1 MLKQKSSN
9 PQELATTEWPSILW
23 SLAAGT
29 LFSALILGS
38 LALVVIARLPVGQA
52 VTGWISWVFSA
63 NNANVTWH
71 ITRSAGWVGYI
82 LLWFSTVWGLMLPSK
97 LLNRFLS
104 PTFVVDFHEFISL
117 LSIGFILLH
126 IGILLLDQYLPY
138 SLAQILL
145 PFLSPYRPF
154 WVGIGVLGFYLI
166 LLVTITFYLRQRIGQ
181 KTFRSIHML
190 SLVGFLGAVLHAIFT
205 GSDTALLA
213 AQIVYFSTTM
223 VVVFLT
229 AYWLISLSQARRLS
243 KI

>member
-1 MLKQKSSN
+1 MLKPQSPNRQKSVS
-9 PQELATTEWPSILW
+9 ATWQVVTGT
-23 SLAAGT
+23 LAAGLLFGT
-29 LFSALILGS
+29 LMLGG
-38 LALVVIARLPVGQA
+38 LAIFVINRLPIGQA
-52 VTGWISWVFSA
+52 LASWLSWVFTA

-71 ITRSAGWVGYI
+71 ITRSAGWVAYL

-104 PTFVVDFHEFISL
+104 PTFIVDFHEFISL
-117 LSIGFILLH
+117 LSIGFVLLH
-126 IGILLLDQYLPY
+126 VSTLLIDQYLPY
-138 SLAQILL
+138 SLSQILL

-190 SLVGFLGAVLHAIFT
+190 SLVGYLGTVLHAFFAGT
-205 GSDTALLA
+205 DSSLLA
-213 AQIVYFSTTM
+213 AQGIYFSTFM
-223 VVVFLT
+223 VVMFLS
-229 AYWLISLSQARRLS
+229 AYWLINRSQAKQLS

>member
-1 MLKQKSSN
+1 MLKPQSSNRQKSVS
-9 PQELATTEWPSILW
+9 ATWQVVTGT
-23 SLAAGT
+23 LAAGLLFGT
-29 LFSALILGS
+29 LMLGG
-38 LALVVIARLPVGQA
+38 LAIFVINRLPIGQA
-52 VTGWISWVFSA
+52 LASWLSWVFTA

-71 ITRSAGWVGYI
+71 ITRSAGWVAYL

-104 PTFVVDFHEFISL
+104 PTFIVDFHEFISL
-117 LSIGFILLH
+117 LSIGFVLLHVSILL
-126 IGILLLDQYLPY
+126 IDQYLPY
-138 SLAQILL
+138 SLSQILL

-190 SLVGFLGAVLHAIFT
+190 SLVGYLGTVLHAFFAGT
-205 GSDTALLA
+205 DSSLLA
-213 AQIVYFSTTM
+213 AQGIYFSTFM
-223 VVVFLT
+223 VVMFLS
-229 AYWLISLSQARRLS
+229 AYWLINRSQAKQLS